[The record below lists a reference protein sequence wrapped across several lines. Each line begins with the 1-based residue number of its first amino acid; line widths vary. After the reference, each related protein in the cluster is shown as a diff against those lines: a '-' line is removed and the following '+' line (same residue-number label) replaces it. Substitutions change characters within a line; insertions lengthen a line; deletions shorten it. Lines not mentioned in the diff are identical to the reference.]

1 MTASTTEEPAN
12 RSRQTWRRPSAF
24 PRRELKWFVYA
35 LVVGFFVWS
44 VWGLRVP
51 LDRIVVGFGGMIGV
65 FGEMVPPDVSPR
77 RLELLYNG
85 ILESIAMSIV
95 ATIVGVVISI
105 PIGFMAA
112 KNVVPKP
119 IYLFGRGLITLSR
132 SFHELIIA
140 IIAVKAFGIG
150 AFAGVF
156 TLVFGTVGF
165 YSKLLAED
173 IEEIDGAQAD
183 AIRATGA
190 DGIQT
195 MLFAVLP
202 QVLPRMVGLTIY
214 RWDINIRHSTVVGI
228 VGAGG
233 IGATLMNSFETYELD
248 FSLTI
253 VIVIVAIVLVGE
265 AISAVIRRRIN

>member
-1 MTASTTEEPAN
+1 MAGTTEEKAN
-12 RSRQTWRRPSAF
+12 TGRQTWQRPSAF
-24 PRRELKWFVYA
+24 YRREFKWLFYA
-35 LVVGFFVWS
+35 LVLGFFLWS
-44 VWGLRVP
+44 AWGLWVP
-51 LDRIVVGFGGMIGV
+51 VDRIVSGFGGIVGV
-65 FGEMVPPDVSPR
+65 VSEMVPPDFSSR
-77 RLELLYNG
+77 RLGLLYNG
-85 ILESIAMSIV
+85 LLESLGMSVV
-95 ATIVGVVISI
+95 ATVVGVLISI

-112 KNVVPKP
+112 GNVVPKP
-119 IYLFGRGLITLSR
+119 IYLLGRGLIVFSR
-132 SFHELIIA
+132 SLHELIVA

-173 IEEIDGAQAD
+173 IEDIDSTQVD

-190 DGIQT
+190 GGIQT
-195 MLFAVLP
+195 MIFAVLP
-202 QVLPRMVGLTIY
+202 QVLPRMVGLTVY

-233 IGATLMNSFETYELD
+233 IGSTLMNSFNTYELD

-253 VIVIVAIVLVGE
+253 ILAIIVIVLLGE
-265 AISAVIRRRIN
+265 ATSALIRRRMN